1 MRRLLPIVLLLASL
15 LGAPALAHHGWGSYD
30 ADQEMTFHAEIERV
44 HYRNPHASIDVSHG
58 GRTWHVVLAP
68 VSRMHARGLPE
79 GALAVGKTVTV
90 TGYPRRDGTPELR
103 AERIVV
109 DGKTVPLR

>member
-1 MRRLLPIVLLLASL
+1 MHRLLPIMLLLALL

-30 ADQEMTFHAEIERV
+30 ADQVMTFDAEIERV
-44 HYRNPHASIDVSHG
+44 HYRNPHASIDVNHD
-58 GRTWHVVLAP
+58 GRSWHVVLAP
-68 VSRMHARGLPE
+68 VSRMRARGLPE
-79 GALAVGKTVTV
+79 GALAAGNVVTI

-109 DGKTVPLR
+109 DGTTVELR

>member
-15 LGAPALAHHGWGSYD
+15 LGAPALAHHGWGSYE
-30 ADQEMTFHAEIERV
+30 ADEMMSFDAEIERV
-44 HYRNPHASIDVSHG
+44 HYRNPHASIDIDHD
-58 GRTWHVVLAP
+58 GRSWHVVLAP
-68 VSRMHARGLPE
+68 VSRMRARGLPE
-79 GALAVGKTVTV
+79 GALAAGKTVTI

-109 DGKTVPLR
+109 DGKTVQLR